1 LRGEFRGRNI
11 NRTLELFMGQ
21 KNSYDAVVIGAGV
34 FGAWTALCLRRA
46 GKRVA
51 LVDAYGPGNARA
63 SSGGE
68 SRLIRM
74 AYGADEL
81 YTRWSMRSLSAWKE
95 FFARTGKPL
104 FHQTGILWIANAKDA
119 QAEAS
124 RETLERVGVRHEILN
139 RSELE
144 ARFPQI
150 GFGEAS
156 WGIFEPESGVLLA
169 RRAVAAVVEGAIAEG
184 VGYFQEFVSAPAGD
198 GKIASVRTSAGREIY
213 ASEFVFSCGPWLG
226 KVFPDL
232 LRDRI
237 FVTRQE
243 VYFFGV
249 PAGDKR
255 FAPPAMPGWL
265 FQADLTYGVPDLES
279 RGFKIALDSHGPAF
293 DPDTDSR
300 VPTAEGISAMRAY
313 LAKRFPALAS
323 TPLVEARVCQYENT
337 SNGDFLVD
345 RHPQHENVWLV
356 GGGSGHGFKHG
367 PAMGEYVSGRLTGIV
382 AAETRFSLAS
392 KETAQRRTVY

>member
-1 LRGEFRGRNI
+1 
-11 NRTLELFMGQ
+11 MGQ
-21 KNSYDAVVIGAGV
+21 NNSYDVAVIGAGV

-68 SRLIRM
+68 SRLIRT

-81 YTRWSMRSLSAWKE
+81 YTRWSMRSLEVWKE

-104 FHQTGILWIANAKDA
+104 FHQTGILWIANAKDP

-124 RETLERVGVRHEILN
+124 RETLKRVGVRHEILN
-139 RSELE
+139 RGELE

-156 WGIFEPESGVLLA
+156 WGIFEPESGVLFA
-169 RRAVAAVVEGAIAEG
+169 RRAVATVVEAANSEG
-184 VGYFQEFVSAPAGD
+184 VDYFQEFVVTPIGD
-198 GKIASVRTSAGREIY
+198 GKIASIRTSAGREIH
-213 ASEFVFSCGPWLG
+213 ASEFIFACGPWLG

-232 LRDRI
+232 LGERI

-279 RGFKIALDSHGPAF
+279 RGFKIALDSHGPSF

-300 VPTAEGISAMRAY
+300 VPTAEGIASMRKY
-313 LAKRFPALAS
+313 LTERFPALA
-323 TPLVEARVCQYENT
+323 TAPLVEARVCQYENT

-345 RHPQHENVWLV
+345 RHPAFENVWLV

-367 PAMGEYVSGRLTGIV
+367 PAMGEYVAGRLTGTV
-382 AAETRFSLAS
+382 ETEKRFSLES
-392 KETAQRRTVY
+392 KETAQRRSVY

>member
-1 LRGEFRGRNI
+1 MSQR
-11 NRTLELFMGQ
+11 
-21 KNSYDAVVIGAGV
+21 NSYDVAVIGAGV

-81 YTRWSMRSLSAWKE
+81 YTRWSMRSLSVWKE
-95 FFARTGKPL
+95 FFERTGKPL
-104 FHQTGILWIANAKDA
+104 FHQTGILWIANANDP

-124 RETLERVGVRHEILN
+124 RETLKRVGVRHEILN
-139 RSELE
+139 RAELG

-169 RRAVAAVVEGAIAEG
+169 RRAIAAVVEAAIAEG
-184 VGYFQEFVSAPAGD
+184 VDYFQEFVSAPAGE
-198 GKIASVRTSAGREIY
+198 GKVESVRTSAGREIQ
-213 ASEFVFSCGPWLG
+213 ASEFVFACGPWLG

-232 LRDRI
+232 LRERI

-249 PAGDKR
+249 PAGDRR

-279 RGFKIALDSHGPAF
+279 RGFKIALDSHGPSF
-293 DPDTDSR
+293 DPDTGSR
-300 VPTAEGISAMRAY
+300 VPTAEGISAMRTY
-313 LAKRFPALAS
+313 LALRFPALAS
-323 TPLVEARVCQYENT
+323 APLVEARVCQYENT

-367 PAMGEYVSGRLTGIV
+367 PAMGEYVSGRLTGTV
-382 AAETRFSLAS
+382 AAEARFSLMS

>member
-1 LRGEFRGRNI
+1 MT
-11 NRTLELFMGQ
+11 RT
-21 KNSYDAVVIGAGV
+21 NSYDVALIGAGV

-46 GKRVA
+46 GLRVA

-74 AYGADEL
+74 GYGADEL
-81 YTRWSMRSLSAWKE
+81 YTRWSLRSLVMWKE
-95 FFARTGKPL
+95 FFARVNKPL
-104 FHQTGILWIANAKDA
+104 FHQTGILWIANEKDA
-119 QAEAS
+119 QARAS
-124 RETLERVGVRHEILN
+124 RETLKRLGVRHEVLD
-139 RSELE
+139 RQELE
-144 ARFPQI
+144 SRYPQI
-150 GFGEAS
+150 GFGESS
-156 WGIFEPESGVLLA
+156 WGMFEPESGVLMA
-169 RRAVAAVVEGAIAEG
+169 RRAVAAIVEAAISEG
-184 VGYFQEFVSAPAGD
+184 VDYFQEFVSRPAAGN
-198 GKIASVRTSAGREIY
+198 GKIASVRTSSNREIR
-213 ASEFVFSCGPWLG
+213 AEEFVFACGPWLG

-232 LRDRI
+232 LGERI

-249 PAGDKR
+249 PAGDHR

-279 RGFKIALDSHGPAF
+279 RGFKIALDRHGPKF
-293 DPDTDSR
+293 DPDDGAR
-300 VPTAEGISAMRAY
+300 VPTAEGISAMREY
-313 LAKRFPALAS
+313 LAKRFQALANA
-323 TPLVEARVCQYENT
+323 PLVEARVCQYENT

-367 PAMGEYVSGRLTGIV
+367 PAMGEYVTARLAGTATG
-382 AAETRFSLAS
+382 ESRFSLAS
-392 KETAQRRTVY
+392 KDTVQRRTVY

>member
-1 LRGEFRGRNI
+1 MARN
-11 NRTLELFMGQ
+11 
-21 KNSYDAVVIGAGV
+21 NSYDVVVTGTGV
-34 FGAWTALCLRRA
+34 FGAWTASCLRRS

-81 YTRWSMRSLSAWKE
+81 YTRWSMHSLEVWKE
-95 FFARTGKPL
+95 FFARTGKSL
-104 FHQTGILWIANAKDA
+104 FHQTGILWIANAHDP

-124 RETLERVGVRHEILN
+124 RETLKRVGVRHEVLN
-139 RSELE
+139 RGELE

-156 WGIFEPESGVLLA
+156 WGIFEPDSGVLLA
-169 RRAVAAVVEGAIAEG
+169 RRAVAAVVEAAVGEG
-184 VGYFQEFVSAPAGD
+184 VDYFQELIAMPTSG
-198 GKIASVRTSAGREIY
+198 GKIASVRTSASREIH
-213 ASEFVFSCGPWLG
+213 AAEFIFACGPWLG
-226 KVFPDL
+226 KIFPDL
-232 LRDRI
+232 LRERI

-249 PAGDKR
+249 PAGDRR

-279 RGFKIALDSHGPAF
+279 RGFKIALDSHGPTF

-300 VPTAEGISAMRAY
+300 VPTVERVSAMRAY
-313 LAKRFPALAS
+313 LVERFPGLADA
-323 TPLVEARVCQYENT
+323 PLVEARVCQYENT

-345 RHPQHENVWLV
+345 RHPQHDNVWLV

-367 PAMGEYVSGRLTGIV
+367 PAMGEYVAGRLIGTV
-382 AAETRFSLAS
+382 AAEPRFSLVS
-392 KETAQRRTVY
+392 KETVQRRTVY

>member
-1 LRGEFRGRNI
+1 MAENK
-11 NRTLELFMGQ
+11 T
-21 KNSYDAVVIGAGV
+21 YDVAVIGAGV
-34 FGAWTALCLRRA
+34 FGAWTALCLRRT
-46 GKRVA
+46 GRRVA

-81 YTRWSMRSLSAWKE
+81 YTRWSVRSLEAWKQ

-104 FHQTGILWIANAKDA
+104 FHQTGILWIANAKDP

-124 RETLERVGVRHEILN
+124 RETLKRVGVRHEILN
-139 RSELE
+139 RAELE

-156 WGIFEPESGVLLA
+156 WGIFEPDSGVLLA
-169 RRAVAAVVEGAIAEG
+169 RRAVAAVVEAAIAEG
-184 VGYFQEFVSAPAGD
+184 VDYFQEFVSTPAGS
-198 GKIASVRTSAGREIY
+198 GKIASVRTSAGREIH
-213 ASEFVFSCGPWLG
+213 ASEFVFACGPWLG

-232 LRDRI
+232 LAERI

-243 VYFFGV
+243 VYFFGP
-249 PAGDKR
+249 PAGDAEW

-279 RGFKIALDSHGPAF
+279 RGFKIALDKHGPAF
-293 DPDTDSR
+293 DPDNGSR
-300 VPTAEGISAMRAY
+300 VPTADGIAAMRAY
-313 LAKRFPALAS
+313 LAERFPALAS
-323 TPLVEARVCQYENT
+323 APLVEARVCQYENT

-345 RHPQHENVWLV
+345 RHSNHENVWLV

-367 PAMGEYVSGRLTGIV
+367 PAMGEYVTGRLAGTV
-382 AAETRFSLAS
+382 SAEPRFSLAS
-392 KETAQRRTVY
+392 KETVQRRTVY

>member
-1 LRGEFRGRNI
+1 MTKN
-11 NRTLELFMGQ
+11 
-21 KNSYDAVVIGAGV
+21 NSYDVAVIGAGV
-34 FGAWTALCLRRA
+34 FGAWTALCLQRA

-81 YTRWSMRSLSAWKE
+81 YTRWSVRSLSAWKE
-95 FFARTGKPL
+95 FFARTGSPL
-104 FHQTGILWIANAKDA
+104 FHQTGILWIANAKDP

-124 RETLERVGVRHEILN
+124 RETLKRVGVRHEILN

-144 ARFPQI
+144 TRFPQI

-169 RRAVAAVVEGAIAEG
+169 RRAVAAVVEAAIAEG
-184 VGYFQEFVSAPAGD
+184 VDYFQEFVSAPTGE
-198 GKIASVRTSAGREIY
+198 GRIASVRTSARREIR
-213 ASEFVFSCGPWLG
+213 ASEFIFACGPWLG

-232 LRDRI
+232 LRERI

-249 PAGDKR
+249 PAGDKQ

-279 RGFKIALDSHGPAF
+279 RGFKIALDSHGPSF
-293 DPDTDSR
+293 DPDVDSR

-313 LAKRFPALAS
+313 ITERFPALAS
-323 TPLVEARVCQYENT
+323 APLVEARVCQYENT

-345 RHPQHENVWLV
+345 RHLQHENVWLV

-367 PAMGEYVSGRLTGIV
+367 PAMGEYVSGRLTGTV
-382 AAETRFSLAS
+382 PAEARFSLAS

>member
-1 LRGEFRGRNI
+1 MAERKR
-11 NRTLELFMGQ
+11 
-21 KNSYDAVVIGAGV
+21 YDVAVIGAGV

-46 GKRVA
+46 GRRVA
-51 LVDAYGPGNARA
+51 LIDAYGPGNARA

-81 YTRWSMRSLSAWKE
+81 YTRWSMRSLEVWKE
-95 FFARTGKPL
+95 FFAQTGKPL
-104 FHQTGILWIANAKDA
+104 FHQTGILWIANAKDP

-124 RETLERVGVRHEILN
+124 RETLKRVGVRHEVLN
-139 RSELE
+139 RAELE

-169 RRAVAAVVEGAIAEG
+169 RRAVAAVVEAAVAEG
-184 VGYFQEFVSAPAGD
+184 VDYFQEFVVTPAGT
-198 GKIASVRTSAGREIY
+198 GKVASVHTSAGREIH
-213 ASEFVFSCGPWLG
+213 ASEFIFACGPWLG

-232 LRDRI
+232 LGRRI

-249 PAGDKR
+249 PAGDNR

-279 RGFKIALDSHGPAF
+279 RGFKIALDQHGPPF
-293 DPDTDSR
+293 DPDNGSR
-300 VPTAEGISAMRAY
+300 VLSAEGIAAMRAY
-313 LAKRFPALAS
+313 LAQRFPALAS
-323 TPLVEARVCQYENT
+323 APLVEARVCQYENT

-345 RHPQHENVWLV
+345 RHPQFENVWLV

-367 PAMGEYVSGRLTGIV
+367 PAMGEYVAGRLAGTL
-382 AAETRFSLAS
+382 AAESRFSLAS
-392 KETAQRRTVY
+392 KEKLQRRTVY

>member
-1 LRGEFRGRNI
+1 MSQNNF
-11 NRTLELFMGQ
+11 
-21 KNSYDAVVIGAGV
+21 YDVAVIGAGV

-81 YTRWSMRSLSAWKE
+81 YTRWSMRSLEVWKE
-95 FFARTGKPL
+95 FFAQTGKPL
-104 FHQTGILWIANAKDA
+104 FHQTGILWIANAKDP

-124 RETLERVGVRHEILN
+124 RETLKRVGVRHEILN
-139 RSELE
+139 RSGLE

-150 GFGEAS
+150 GFGDAS

-169 RRAVAAVVEGAIAEG
+169 RRVVAAVAEAAIAEG
-184 VGYFQEFVSAPAGD
+184 VDYFQEFVATPTGT
-198 GKIASVRTSAGREIY
+198 GKIASVRTSTGRDIH
-213 ASEFVFSCGPWLG
+213 ASEFIFACGPWLG

-232 LRDRI
+232 LAQRI

-300 VPTAEGISAMRAY
+300 VPTAEGIAAMRKY
-313 LAKRFPALAS
+313 LVERFPALA
-323 TPLVEARVCQYENT
+323 TAPLVEARVCQYENT

-345 RHPQHENVWLV
+345 RHPEFENVWLV

-367 PAMGEYVSGRLTGIV
+367 PAMGEYVTGRLTGTISV
-382 AAETRFSLAS
+382 EERFSLLS
-392 KETAQRRTVY
+392 KETMQRRTVY

>member
-1 LRGEFRGRNI
+1 MPSEFWEGNADRSV
-11 NRTLELFMGQ
+11 ELFMGQ

-46 GKRVA
+46 GKRVV
-51 LVDAYGPGNARA
+51 LVDAYGPANARA

-81 YTRWSMRSLSAWKE
+81 YTRWSVRSLSAWKE
-95 FFARTGKPL
+95 FFSRTGKPL
-104 FHQTGILWIANAKDA
+104 FHQTGILWIANAKDP

-124 RETLERVGVRHEILN
+124 RETLKRVGVRHEILN
-139 RSELE
+139 HAELE

-169 RRAVAAVVEGAIAEG
+169 RRAVAAVMEAAVAEG
-184 VGYFQEFVSAPAGD
+184 VDYFQEFVSAPTAAR
-198 GKIASVRTSAGREIY
+198 KIESVRTSSGRDIHAG
-213 ASEFVFSCGPWLG
+213 EFVFACGPWLG

-232 LRDRI
+232 LRERI

-249 PAGDKR
+249 PPGDTR

-279 RGFKIALDSHGPAF
+279 RGFKIALDSHGPSF

-300 VPTAEGISAMRAY
+300 VPTAEGISAMRKY
-313 LAKRFPALAS
+313 LAERFPALAS
-323 TPLVEARVCQYENT
+323 APLVEARVCQYENT

-367 PAMGEYVSGRLTGIV
+367 PAMGEYVSGRLTGTA
-382 AAETRFSLAS
+382 AAEERFSLAS

>member
-1 LRGEFRGRNI
+1 
-11 NRTLELFMGQ
+11 MCQ
-21 KNSYDAVVIGAGV
+21 KNSYDVAVIGAGV

-74 AYGADEL
+74 AYGADEF

-95 FFARTGKPL
+95 FFERTGKPL

-124 RETLERVGVRHEILN
+124 RETLKRVGVRHEILN
-139 RSELE
+139 RAELE

-150 GFGEAS
+150 GFGEAN

-169 RRAVAAVVEGAIAEG
+169 RRAVAAVVEAAIAED
-184 VGYFQEFVSAPAGD
+184 VDYFQEFVSAPAGE
-198 GKIASVRTSAGREIY
+198 GKIAYVRTSAGREIH

-226 KVFPDL
+226 KVYPDL
-232 LRDRI
+232 LRERI

-249 PAGDKR
+249 PAGDGR

-293 DPDTDSR
+293 DPDIGSR
-300 VPTAEGISAMRAY
+300 VPTAEGISAMRKYIAE
-313 LAKRFPALAS
+313 RFPALAS
-323 TPLVEARVCQYENT
+323 APLVEARVCQYENT

-367 PAMGEYVSGRLTGIV
+367 PAMGEYVSGRLTGTV
-382 AAETRFSLAS
+382 AAEPRFSLAS

>member
-1 LRGEFRGRNI
+1 VSNK
-11 NRTLELFMGQ
+11 T
-21 KNSYDAVVIGAGV
+21 YDVAMIGAGV

-81 YTRWSMRSLSAWKE
+81 YTRWSMRSLTAWKE

-104 FHQTGILWIANAKDA
+104 FHQTGILWIANANDP

-124 RETLERVGVRHEILN
+124 RETLKRVGVRHEILN
-139 RSELE
+139 RDELE

-169 RRAVAAVVEGAIAEG
+169 RRAVAAVVEAAIAEG
-184 VGYFQEFVSAPAGD
+184 VDYFQEFVSAPTGT
-198 GKIASVRTSAGREIY
+198 GKIASVRTSGGREIH
-213 ASEFVFSCGPWLG
+213 ASEFIFACGPWLG

-232 LRDRI
+232 LRERI

-243 VYFFGV
+243 VYFFGA
-249 PAGDKR
+249 PPGDKR
-255 FAPPAMPGWL
+255 FGPPAMPGWL

-293 DPDTDSR
+293 DPDTGSR
-300 VPTAEGISAMRAY
+300 VPTAEGISAMRTY
-313 LAKRFPALAS
+313 LAQRFRALAAA
-323 TPLVEARVCQYENT
+323 PLVEARVCQYENT

-345 RHPQHENVWLV
+345 RHPRHENVWLV

-367 PAMGEYVSGRLTGIV
+367 PAMGEYVSGRLTGTV
-382 AAETRFSLAS
+382 AAETRFSLTS
-392 KETAQRRTVY
+392 KQTEQRRKVY

>member
-11 NRTLELFMGQ
+11 NRALELFMGQ

-34 FGAWTALCLRRA
+34 FGAWTALRLRRT

-81 YTRWSMRSLSAWKE
+81 YTRWSMRSLSVWKE
-95 FFARTGKPL
+95 FFERTGKPL
-104 FHQTGILWIANAKDA
+104 FHQTGILWIANAKDP

-124 RETLERVGVRHEILN
+124 SETLKRVGVRHEVLN
-139 RSELE
+139 RAELE
-144 ARFPQI
+144 SRFPQI

-169 RRAVAAVVEGAIAEG
+169 RRAVAAVVEAAMAEG
-184 VGYFQEFVSAPAGD
+184 VDYFQEFVSTPAGD
-198 GKIASVRTSAGREIY
+198 GKIASVRTSAGREIR
-213 ASEFVFSCGPWLG
+213 ASEFIFACGPWLG

-232 LRDRI
+232 LRERI

-249 PAGDKR
+249 PAGDNS
-255 FAPPAMPGWL
+255 FSPPAMPGWL

-279 RGFKIALDSHGPAF
+279 RGFKIALDSHGPSF
-293 DPDTDSR
+293 DPDVGSR
-300 VPTAEGISAMRAY
+300 VPTAEGISAMRKY
-313 LAKRFPALAS
+313 LAERFPALAS
-323 TPLVEARVCQYENT
+323 APLVEARVCQYENT

-367 PAMGEYVSGRLTGIV
+367 PAMGEYVSGRLTGTV
-382 AAETRFSLAS
+382 AAEARFSLAS
-392 KETAQRRTVY
+392 KETAQGRTVY